1 MGVRG
6 GARHWTRGRDHQTRV
21 RVHDDLHVRGEA
33 TTDDVLDE
41 ATGQLRSPCTDRELL
56 WTGRGAIVPLGGPAV
71 VEPLDGATA
80 PVPPSTAYKAL
91 LPVDAPPSR
100 PGDLLTVVHS
110 VRDDQLVDRWFRVSD
125 AAVGSF
131 AVVRVI
137 RLQPA
142 TRSPQAGN
150 QPALPP

>member
-1 MGVRG
+1 MGLDLTGVSRVVE
-6 GARHWTRGRDHQTRV
+6 RLLDDEVQVWRDVEGR
-21 RVHDDLHVRGEA
+21 
-33 TTDDVLDE
+33 TDDILDE
-41 ATGQLRSPCTDRELL
+41 TTGQLWSPCTDRELV
-56 WTGRGAIVPLGGPAV
+56 WAGHGSVVPLGEPAV
-71 VEPLDGATA
+71 VEPLDAATA
-80 PVPPSTAYKAL
+80 PVTPSTAYKAL

-110 VRDDQLVDRWFRVSD
+110 VRDDQLAGRWFRVSD

-142 TRSPQAGN
+142 APFQ
-150 QPALPP
+150 